1 MNMRKSSRMLS
12 VAGILVASVA
22 LSTACAPETPGSATP
37 SPASP
42 SPSPDPSTESTPDA
56 TVAPLGVG
64 WPEPPAGEVVAEGT
78 VVDANGVVVLCLG
91 AVAESAPPQCS
102 GTPLEGWSWDGIG
115 GARALDAMWG
125 DYTVQGT
132 YDGERI
138 AVTQTPSPAAR
149 PDPAPEVTVTDD
161 ADRERLT
168 DVWEQVVDRIGSR
181 TISTHIDPDRVDVH
195 VVWDDG
201 TLQDAADAEFGEGVV
216 YIRSA
221 LRLAD

>member
-1 MNMRKSSRMLS
+1 MTRPKPSRMLS
-12 VAGILVASVA
+12 VVGILVTSVA
-22 LSTACAPETPGSATP
+22 VGTACAPETSGTAGPD
-37 SPASP
+37 PASSSA
-42 SPSPDPSTESTPDA
+42 SPSPDPATPDTTA
-56 TVAPLGVG
+56 APLGAV
-64 WPEPPAGEVVAEGT
+64 WPEPPEGEVVAEGT
-78 VVDANGVVVLCLG
+78 VLDVNGVVVICLG

-115 GARALDAMWG
+115 GAGALDAMWG

-138 AVTQTPSPAAR
+138 AVTQTPSPAAH

-161 ADRERLT
+161 AERKRLT
-168 DVWEQVVDRIGSR
+168 DVWEQIVDRIGTR
-181 TISTHIDPDRVDVH
+181 TISTHIDPDRVEVH

-221 LRLAD
+221 LRPAD

>member
-1 MNMRKSSRMLS
+1 MKTRKPSRMLS
-12 VAGILVASVA
+12 VAGILVASVV
-22 LSTACAPETPGSATP
+22 LSTACAPETPGCATP

-42 SPSPDPSTESTPDA
+42 SPSPDPSTADPA
-56 TVAPLGVG
+56 VAPLGAV

-78 VVDANGVVVLCLG
+78 VLDANGVVVICLG

-115 GARALDAMWG
+115 GTRALAAVWG

-138 AVTQTPSPAAR
+138 AVTQTPWPAVHL
-149 PDPAPEVTVTDD
+149 DPAPEVTITDD
-161 ADRERLT
+161 AERERLT
-168 DVWEQVVDRIGSR
+168 DVWQQIVDRIGTR
-181 TISTHIDPDRVDVH
+181 TISTHIDPDRVEVH

-201 TLQDAADAEFGEGVV
+201 TLQNAADAEFGEGVV